1 MGLIHDTLKEF
12 CVCQKIEYTK
22 GHLLKNILPT
32 LLFQYPPF
40 VIDTKG
46 VDPGFDGYCRKILDV
61 LADEIKFR

>member
-1 MGLIHDTLKEF
+1 MSFVFVKRLST
-12 CVCQKIEYTK
+12 QK
-22 GHLLKNILPT
+22 GHLFKNILPT

-40 VIDTKG
+40 VIETKG